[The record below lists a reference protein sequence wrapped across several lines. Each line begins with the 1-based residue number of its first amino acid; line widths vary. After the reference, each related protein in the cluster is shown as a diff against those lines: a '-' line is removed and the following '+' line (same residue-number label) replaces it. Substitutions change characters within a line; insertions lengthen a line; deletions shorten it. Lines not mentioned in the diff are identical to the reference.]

1 MHVGTATAAARA
13 AAAEQPSSPIA
24 RRAAWALLPV
34 PGTTLAANSLRP
46 HPWKLSECTGFPCF
60 GGALG
65 GVRCGPLKV
74 VASQV
79 EGEEAA
85 GFDGWRSPCKGR
97 SRYADCCGK
106 RRQFWWNTFGR
117 ST

>member
-13 AAAEQPSSPIA
+13 AAAEQPSSPNA

-60 GGALG
+60 VG
-65 GVRCGPLKV
+65 RT
-74 VASQV
+74 
-79 EGEEAA
+79 
-85 GFDGWRSPCKGR
+85 WRSALWA
-97 SRYADCCGK
+97 S
-106 RRQFWWNTFGR
+106 
-117 ST
+117 